1 MSDDSNLVLKADSL
15 QVESP
20 PIVLASQ
27 SYARRSLLESAGIMV
42 SCRPAHVDEAV
53 IKRAC
58 RDHGHDVDTTALTL
72 ARAKAAHI
80 KAAGAIVI
88 GADQML
94 SCNGEWFDKP
104 ADMPCAREHLMRL
117 RGQAHVL
124 HTAVVVLREGK
135 EIWRH
140 VARPR
145 LWMRT
150 FSEDFLDRYLRLEG
164 DAILSCVGA
173 YRLEGP
179 GLHLFARI
187 EGEHDAILGLP
198 LLALL
203 EFLRGYGVIR
213 G

>member
-1 MSDDSNLVLKADSL
+1 MPDDSNLVLKADSL
-15 QVESP
+15 QAESP

-27 SYARRSLLESAGIMV
+27 SQARRSLLESAGV
-42 SCRPAHVDEAV
+42 KARYQAADVDEDA
-53 IKRAC
+53 IRRQCRAS
-58 RDHGHDVDTTALTL
+58 GHDVDATALAL
-72 ARAKAAHI
+72 ARAKAARMP
-80 KAAGAIVI
+80 ADGALVI

-94 SCNGEWFDKP
+94 SCNGECFDKP
-104 ADMPCAREHLMRL
+104 ADMTVARQQLMRL

-124 HTAVVVLREGK
+124 HTAVVA
-135 EIWRH
+135 WRSGVEVWHH

-164 DAILSCVGA
+164 DAVLSSVGA

-187 EGEHDAILGLP
+187 EGAHDAILGLP
-198 LLALL
+198 LLPLL
-203 EFLRGYGVIR
+203 DFLRKQAVIR
-213 G
+213 T